1 MSSFSVGLH
10 VSWLRAQNPFL
21 IIGVFFATVVAIVVA
36 LVERRLGPGA
46 VDRTVTGITF
56 GLALPLVS
64 LSIVHRTCGT
74 HRLDQS
80 FTELARH
87 GADRRGLAF
96 GQIAAGISICGG
108 FGTVL
113 GMVSVLAARGVHD
126 PALLHDLWATATVGA
141 WAGAAYACW
150 FAAASS
156 LGKRGGGRTLFLVL
170 DWTLGSSSS
179 ALALVFPRGHILN
192 LLGASP
198 PFGLAAWMSSA
209 ILVALT
215 FLVLGLAISRIPR

>member
-10 VSWLRAQNPFL
+10 VSLRRAKSPLL
-21 IIGVFFATVVAIVVA
+21 IVGVFFAAVVAVVVA

-126 PALLHDLWATATVGA
+126 PALLHDLWSTATVGA

-170 DWTLGSSSS
+170 D
-179 ALALVFPRGHILN
+179 
-192 LLGASP
+192 
-198 PFGLAAWMSSA
+198 
-209 ILVALT
+209 
-215 FLVLGLAISRIPR
+215 